1 GALPPRRDPARRQ
14 TLTPMRNA
22 ECGMRNRDDGAGPA
36 HGQHPR
42 DSALRT
48 PHSAFIVFEG
58 PEGSGKTTQARAA
71 AAALAARGVAL
82 TLTREP
88 GGTAIGEQVRGVL
101 LNSENRAM
109 MPQTEALLLFAARA
123 QHVREVIEP
132 ALARGEVVLC
142 DRFAGATYAYQAYGR
157 GLPLDELRRLQ
168 EFAAGALV
176 PALNMLLDL
185 PAEVGLARRSAA
197 GGVNRLDDA
206 GLAFHRRVR
215 DGYLELAA
223 VEPDRWVVVDATRP
237 VGEVTRDVLTIL
249 GARLGLSL
257 ASAAGAAAPTGAGS
271 AT

>member
-1 GALPPRRDPARRQ
+1 MGTLRAGDPRQSAI
-14 TLTPMRNA
+14 RN
-22 ECGMRNRDDGAGPA
+22 P
-36 HGQHPR
+36 Q
-42 DSALRT
+42 
-48 PHSAFIVFEG
+48 SAFIAFEG

-82 TLTREP
+82 TVTREP

-123 QHVREVIEP
+123 QHVREIIEP

-176 PALNMLLDL
+176 PALNVLLDL